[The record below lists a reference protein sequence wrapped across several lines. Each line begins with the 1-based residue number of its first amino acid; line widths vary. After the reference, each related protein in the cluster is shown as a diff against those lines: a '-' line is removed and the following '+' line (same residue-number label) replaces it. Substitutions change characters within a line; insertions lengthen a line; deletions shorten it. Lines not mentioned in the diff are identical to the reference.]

1 MIWIGLFFEFPLVI
15 YVLTSIGL
23 IQPNVLAKQWRLAI
37 VVIAIIAAMVTPTID
52 AVTMGLVMLPLSLLY
67 FVSIGL
73 SYIAYAGRQR
83 NLPETKA
90 DLA

>member
-1 MIWIGLFFEFPLVI
+1 
-15 YVLTSIGL
+15 
-23 IQPNVLAKQWRLAI
+23 
-37 VVIAIIAAMVTPTID
+37 MVTPTID

-83 NLPETKA
+83 RMPEPET
-90 DLA
+90 DLP